1 MEKKEDISLKE
12 DTTKEQEKKTQE
24 KEDTQKNDGKMKIDV
39 TAFLN
44 KKKERTDEEEG
55 KTLETNKKPIAEEDT
70 KKITSTEEKTIF
82 TPNAPILFTKNDNGN
97 DNKSLFGQP
106 ANNSNSLFPGMGNSL
121 FGSGVS
127 STPLFGSFTTQAQNV
142 TNTKSIFSNNST
154 TVEDKKEE
162 NSNPQPIFA
171 ANPPLFGKKE
181 DSKPL
186 FSKPDDNKPYISI
199 FGKSGDKPIFA
210 APQPKEE
217 TKPTISIPQNEPKK
231 EEEKPSNPPQT
242 TPAEEPKQKI
252 TLPPKKS
259 PTPPKQDT
267 QDVRSKSKSPA
278 QIATPPSSQQKPLI
292 GTNAPIGL
300 GTQPINLPELPAQP
314 TKKVI
319 SFLEAKKEIEDFTA
333 QLTKMEEDLSKKY
346 SITFPDMSYEDAL
359 PDDIKIKIVED
370 FFDSQEIKDLLTKIK

>member
-12 DTTKEQEKKTQE
+12 DNTKEQEQKNQE
-24 KEDTQKNDGKMKIDV
+24 KDEGKMKIDV

-44 KKKERTDEEEG
+44 KKKERTDEDEG
-55 KTLETNKKPIAEEDT
+55 KMTETNKKPIAVEDI
-70 KKITSTEEKTIF
+70 KKITSTEEKKTTNDTIF

-97 DNKSLFGQP
+97 ENKPLFGQP
-106 ANNSNSLFPGMGNSL
+106 ANNSNSLFPGLSNAT
-121 FGSGVS
+121 FGSGLS

-142 TNTKSIFSNNST
+142 TNTKSIFSNNT
-154 TVEDKKEE
+154 TVENKKEE
-162 NSNPQPIFA
+162 KPQPIFA
-171 ANPPLFGKKE
+171 ANPPLFEKKE
-181 DSKPL
+181 DIKPL

-199 FGKSGDKPIFA
+199 FAKSGDKPIFA
-210 APQPKEE
+210 APQPKDES
-217 TKPTISIPQNEPKK
+217 KPTISIPQNEPKK
-231 EEEKPSNPPQT
+231 EEEKPSNPPQA
-242 TPAEEPKQKI
+242 TPPEEPKQKI

-267 QDVRSKSKSPA
+267 KDIRSKSKSPA

-300 GTQPINLPELPAQP
+300 GNQPITLPELPAQP

-333 QLTKMEEDLSKKY
+333 QLSKMEEDLSKKY